1 MIFKIQDCR
10 VSVQFHYERWLL
22 KKSIV
27 NRTNLSPGPSGQKL
41 SLCVHM
47 GQFDRLAIQLY
58 TWLFPLN
65 ILPSHKPLLVFL
77 PASLPRI
84 PALLQHQ
91 ILYFRLQRRLDDV
104 IVVAMR
110 RELHALHCGNHQSQ
124 SVQKC
129 AADPCSKDQ
138 GMVAIPVRNETW
150 RLYFFVP
157 GTRQNYT
164 M

>member
-1 MIFKIQDCR
+1 MGRNCLSDFTRTSLTDSPFSLYLV
-10 VSVQFHYERWLL
+10 VSLE
-22 KKSIV
+22 
-27 NRTNLSPGPSGQKL
+27 
-41 SLCVHM
+41 
-47 GQFDRLAIQLY
+47 Y
-58 TWLFPLN
+58 T
-65 ILPSHKPLLVFL
+65 LPSHKPLLFFL

-129 AADPCSKDQ
+129 AADPCSKNQ
-138 GMVAIPVRNETW
+138 GMVAIPIRNETW